1 MKQFA
6 LFGILLLILALGL
19 SEWPQQVSAVALA
32 QPQKGPKAPPS
43 GGSGNQQSGQ
53 GQNGQNG
60 QNGQGGQNNK

>member
-32 QPQKGPKAPPS
+32 QPQPQKGPKAPPS
-43 GGSGNQQSGQ
+43 GGNGNQQSGQ

-60 QNGQGGQNNK
+60 QSGQNNK